1 MLKTD
6 DTMRNV
12 QLVVTTTGRV
22 HNNHDRNSLGVVI
35 TYQARALVWV
45 IGVQLDKVCTLS
57 QSALHWIIKLINQI
71 LIVIVH
77 SVSLHSHF
85 QMMIMNI
92 ILLSRY

>member
-22 HNNHDRNSLGVVI
+22 HYYHDRNSIDVVI
-35 TYQARALVWV
+35 TYQARALIWV
-45 IGVQLDKVCTLS
+45 IGVELDKVCTLS
-57 QSALHWIIKLINQI
+57 QSASHWIIKLIYQI
-71 LIVIVH
+71 LIFVVH